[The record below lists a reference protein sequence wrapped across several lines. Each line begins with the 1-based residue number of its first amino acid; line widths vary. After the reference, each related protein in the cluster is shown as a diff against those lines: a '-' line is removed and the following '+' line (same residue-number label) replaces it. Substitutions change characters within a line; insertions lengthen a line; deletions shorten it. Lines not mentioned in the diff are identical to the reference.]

1 MWDETVQ
8 QEYQN
13 TWCSI
18 FKMGIEQGVFVKF
31 RYVQIEHLGL
41 FWGTN
46 NGELF
51 FQYELCI
58 FSQFQPTSNK
68 MILY

>member
-1 MWDETVQ
+1 
-8 QEYQN
+8 
-13 TWCSI
+13 
-18 FKMGIEQGVFVKF
+18 MGIEQGVFVKF
-31 RYVQIEHLGL
+31 RYVQIEHLN
-41 FWGTN
+41 FIWGTN

-58 FSQFQPTSNK
+58 FSKFQPTSNK

>member
-1 MWDETVQ
+1 
-8 QEYQN
+8 
-13 TWCSI
+13 
-18 FKMGIEQGVFVKF
+18 MGIEQGVFVKF
-31 RYVQIEHLGL
+31 RYVQIEHLDL

-46 NGELF
+46 NGDLF